1 MMSSGQS
8 GEVTLTPRQQQ
19 ITQFIEA
26 CLRDHGYSPS
36 MREIGDATGLASTSS
51 VSHQLSVLEKK
62 GIVVRGARRPR
73 TAVVRPVSTPAGRPA
88 AGRRLPA
95 GRKPAAAKAG
105 RAAYVPIVGRI
116 AAGGPILA
124 EELIEEDAFPLP
136 KER

>member
-62 GIVVRGARRPR
+62 GIVVRGARRPTCR
-73 TAVVRPVSTPAGRPA
+73 SSGASPRAGRSWP
-88 AGRRLPA
+88 RN
-95 GRKPAAAKAG
+95 
-105 RAAYVPIVGRI
+105 
-116 AAGGPILA
+116 
-124 EELIEEDAFPLP
+124 
-136 KER
+136 